1 MFVLLLYLPTNIYK
15 TELFKL
21 RNPYDTDLPVIS
33 DGLGAFVF
41 LLFSFFFG
49 LERGEWSFLLV
60 VVVVVV
66 GIIVRD
72 V

>member
-1 MFVLLLYLPTNIYK
+1 MFLSGTNICK
-15 TELFKL
+15 TELFRP

-33 DGLGAFVF
+33 DTRE
-41 LLFSFFFG
+41 FSYFFFF
-49 LERGEWSFLLV
+49 RFCFVWSEESNLFLFV

-66 GIIVRD
+66 GILSRD